1 MYIRLDDK
9 DLTFSSKINF
19 LSQFTSQEGK
29 EYMYEQ
35 HMQYSCVSLF
45 LELNSFPLTSNTSLF
60 YKFYLLHSEAPL
72 GLQSFIKSNSMLNQI
87 WKSSQLKVKVLKVLF
102 WIMTARL
109 AYRMKKNYNEFARFG
124 LRLEMPHLSSLQ
136 SSAWLWQLAEREK
149 WSLIDF
155 NILRQERGVHLF
167 IERTGLQSHTRSWG
181 AHELIKRL
189 HSVFISDL
197 GPSILASPAGTD
209 QLSHQ
214 MANNNT

>member
-1 MYIRLDDK
+1 M
-9 DLTFSSKINF
+9 
-19 LSQFTSQEGK
+19 
-29 EYMYEQ
+29 
-35 HMQYSCVSLF
+35 
-45 LELNSFPLTSNTSLF
+45 F

-155 NILRQERGVHLF
+155 NILRQPEPVHLF

-189 HSVFISDL
+189 HSVFICDL

-209 QLSHQ
+209 QLQHQ